1 MKLDRLVLALSVLTI
16 SPPVFA
22 EPYAAKCRHPNHP
35 PCGKTRQ
42 CDGLSADGEERA
54 KAYVNYFRR
63 FAVAA
68 GDSCLR
74 ALATGRRSRHAG
86 IGDSSNTSLDVERLS
101 RPKRN
106 WELGP
111 IT

>member
-1 MKLDRLVLALSVLTI
+1 L
-16 SPPVFA
+16 
-22 EPYAAKCRHPNHP
+22 PNL
-35 PCGKTRQ
+35 TRQ
-42 CDGLSADGEERA
+42 NAVILIIRHAEKPDSGDGLSADGEERA

-74 ALATGRRSRHAG
+74 ALATGRPSRHAG